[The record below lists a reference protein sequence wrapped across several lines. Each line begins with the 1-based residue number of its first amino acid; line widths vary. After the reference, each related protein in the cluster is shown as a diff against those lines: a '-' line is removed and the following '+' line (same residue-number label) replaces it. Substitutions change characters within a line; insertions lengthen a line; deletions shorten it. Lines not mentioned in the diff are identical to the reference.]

1 MIDVTR
7 VSTNG
12 QAATIQYE
20 RNGRLHRAIVPAA
33 AIRDGQV
40 SEAVLSAA
48 VDLPGFDLS
57 ELGDELVIKTAD
69 LENELRSAGLW
80 TTEDLLKNPR
90 LLMGIIQRLYGAD
103 VAAIQNA
110 AYTAQYGG
118 K

>member
-20 RNGRLHRAIVPAA
+20 RNGRLHRAIVPAT
-33 AIRDGQV
+33 AIKAGQV

-57 ELGDELVIKTAD
+57 GLGDVLTIDREV
-69 LENELRSAGLW
+69 LEEALHQAGLW
-80 TTEDLLKNPR
+80 TTEDLLANPK
-90 LLMGIIQRLYGAD
+90 LIFGILQRLYGAS
-103 VAAIQNA
+103 VATVQNA